1 MINIDGLDKAEVL
14 KVLYDNAKVQGLGLL
29 DYVSG
34 EMTIQEAKD
43 LLKMKQEFDYLHG
56 RVMKVDLTSDI
67 TFDERLYDENN
78 GYLAAAQ
85 AINSLRFKETDLYRF
100 CKKLEFDEKF
110 IMKHVIMVQDIFSM
124 DDDIKDSLCG
134 GNTCKEWLEANINEL
149 SKIDSL
155 KGLTKKELFMY
166 SIGVLETNIINSYE
180 IEIPNDENWEDE
192 EQ

>member
-78 GYLAAAQ
+78 GELAAIT
-85 AINSLRFKETDLYRF
+85 AINRLRFKETDLYRF
-100 CKKLEFDEKF
+100 CKNLKFDENF
-110 IMKHVIMVQDIFSM
+110 IMNHVVTVDNVFSM
-124 DDDIKDSLCG
+124 DNSSDKTL
-134 GNTCKEWLEANINEL
+134 KEWLEENINEI
-149 SKIDSL
+149 SEIDSL

-166 SIGVLETNIINSYE
+166 SIGAMEAQIINSVG
-180 IEIPNDENWEDE
+180 IDILED
-192 EQ
+192 

>member
-34 EMTIQEAKD
+34 EMTIQEAKA

-85 AINSLRFKETDLYRF
+85 AINSLRFKETDLYKF
-100 CKKLEFDEKF
+100 CKNLKFDENF
-110 IMKHVIMVQDIFSM
+110 IMNHVVTVDDVFSM
-124 DDDIKDSLCG
+124 DDSSDKTL
-134 GNTCKEWLEANINEL
+134 KEWLEESMNKL
-149 SKIDSL
+149 SEMDSL
-155 KGLTKKELFMY
+155 KGLSKKELFMY
-166 SIGVLETNIINSYE
+166 SLGAMEAQIINSFD
-180 IEIPNDENWEDE
+180 IDILED
-192 EQ
+192 